1 MNRKNLFA
9 LAALL
14 LSVLLVFTA
23 CGKDAPA
30 GTDYEQ
36 QIAALTQENAALK
49 EQIEVLTQQLESIQ
63 NAVLTDWDLTATAS
77 PKQDSALISFTAIP
91 AAAPEGQTVS
101 LVVMLNGFEAESVQ
115 CTPAGNG
122 GYYGE
127 LQLPAADGY
136 SYYCL
141 IANPDGAQQ
150 QIPLI
155 TEDNTED
162 RTLIDVASSLL
173 GYCHLM
179 VEDWAY
185 SDNTLT
191 VNAGYFQAMPPKL
204 TSDGSAVVALKAEL
218 VLLHNGEEVSRQ
230 ELPLTA
236 GEAEGTF
243 EGAISGLSFATPKLE
258 DDHQL
263 DLVLEISITGGEPLR
278 NNSCSWYYI
287 DGGLTMVVG

>member
-1 MNRKNLFA
+1 MNRKKISA

-14 LSVLLVFTA
+14 LCAALVFTA
-23 CGKDAPA
+23 CGKETA

-115 CTPAGNG
+115 CTPVNG

-141 IANPDGAQQ
+141 IANPNGAQQ

-162 RTLIDVASSLL
+162 RTLIDVASSLF

-179 VEDWAY
+179 VEDWEY
-185 SDNTLT
+185 SNGTLT
-191 VNAGYFQAMPPKL
+191 VNAGYYQAMTPKL
-204 TSDGSAVVALKAEL
+204 TPDGSAVVAMKAEL

-236 GEAEGTF
+236 GEAEGTI
-243 EGAISGLSFATPKLE
+243 EGTVNAISFTTPKLE

-263 DLVLEISITGGEPLR
+263 DLVLEISITGGEPLT

>member
-1 MNRKNLFA
+1 MNRKNLSA

-14 LSVLLVFTA
+14 LCAVLVFTG
-23 CGKDAPA
+23 CGKETPA
-30 GTDYEQ
+30 ATDYEQ

-63 NAVLTDWDLTATAS
+63 NAVLTDWDLTAVAS

-115 CTPAGNG
+115 CTPVNG

-162 RTLIDVASSLL
+162 RTLIDVASSLS

-179 VEDWAY
+179 VEDWEY
-185 SDNTLT
+185 SNGTLT
-191 VNAGYFQAMPPKL
+191 VNAGYYQAMTPKL
-204 TSDGSAVVALKAEL
+204 TPDGSAVVAMKAEL

-236 GEAEGTF
+236 GEAEGTI
-243 EGAISGLSFATPKLE
+243 EGTVSAISFTTPKLE

-263 DLVLEISITGGEPLR
+263 DLVLEIAVAGGESLR

>member
-1 MNRKNLFA
+1 MIRKKISA

-14 LSVLLVFTA
+14 LCAVLVFTA
-23 CGKDAPA
+23 CGKEAA

-63 NAVLTDWDLTATAS
+63 NAVLTDWDLTAVAS

-155 TEDNTED
+155 TEDSTED
-162 RTLIDVASSLL
+162 RTLIDVASSLA
-173 GYCHLM
+173 GYCHLL
-179 VEDWAY
+179 VEDWDY
-185 SDNTLT
+185 SGDTLK
-191 VNAGYFQAMPPKL
+191 VNAGYFQAMTPKL
-204 TSDGSAVVALKAEL
+204 TPDGSAVVALKAEL

-236 GEAEGTF
+236 GEAEGTI
-243 EGAISGLSFATPKLE
+243 EGAVSAISFTTPKLE

-263 DLVLEISITGGEPLR
+263 DLVLEISLTGGEPMR

>member
-1 MNRKNLFA
+1 MKRKYILS
-9 LAALL
+9 LLALL
-14 LSVLLVFTA
+14 LCALLALSA
-23 CGKDAPA
+23 CSKETTED
-30 GTDYEQ
+30 TSLEQ

-49 EQIEVLTQQLESIQ
+49 DQIDVLTRQLESIQ

-77 PKQDSALISFTAIP
+77 PKQDSAIISFTAIP

-101 LVVMLNGFEAESVQ
+101 LVVMLNGFEAESIQ

-141 IANPDGAQQ
+141 ISNPDGAQQ

-155 TEDNTED
+155 TEDNSQD
-162 RTLIDVASSLL
+162 RTLIDIASSLA

-179 VEDWAY
+179 IEDWEFGG
-185 SDNTLT
+185 NTLT
-191 VNAGYFQAMPPKL
+191 VNSGFFQAMSPRLSP
-204 TSDGSAVVALKAEL
+204 DGTPVVAMKAEL
-218 VLLHNGEEVSRQ
+218 VLIHNGEEISRQ

-236 GEAEGTF
+236 GEARGTY
-243 EGAISGLSFATPKLE
+243 ESPITGLSFTTPKLE

-263 DLVLEISITGGEPLR
+263 DLVLEVSLSTGEPLR